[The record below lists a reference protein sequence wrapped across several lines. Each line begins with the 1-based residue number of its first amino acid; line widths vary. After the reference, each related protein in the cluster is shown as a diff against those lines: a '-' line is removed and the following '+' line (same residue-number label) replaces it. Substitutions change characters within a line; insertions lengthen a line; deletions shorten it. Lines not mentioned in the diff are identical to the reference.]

1 MENKDLLKR
10 LSKLGFPLFET
21 DTDFDVNETLAE
33 VVKSKNMRLWE
44 GFPVLLVN
52 ANKKGEFDY
61 NMVDSLL
68 ENDEEKS
75 TFSHLVLLSLSLY
88 RYLHLKFNWVNDLY
102 NNLSLKKKSFVQ
114 TSSDYYRKNLD
125 FEVSGQRLNPQRI
138 EDMFNNYSE
147 GKKTDKGNLKPMP
160 EELSLDLEYALSQV
174 FSPKQ
179 KELFFKKLKGE
190 KLTKTEKEYSSR
202 TVKKKAAALANSELH
217 TLAKKYLKY

>member
-10 LSKLGFPLFET
+10 LSNLGFPLFET
-21 DTDFDVNETLAE
+21 DADFDVNGTLAE
-33 VVKSKNMRLWE
+33 VVRSKNMRLWE

-52 ANKKGEFDY
+52 ANKKGGFDY
-61 NMVDSLL
+61 NTVVSLL

-88 RYLHLKFNWVNDLY
+88 RYLHLKFNWVSDLS
-102 NNLSLKKKSFVQ
+102 NRLSLEKKSFVQ
-114 TSSDYYRKNLD
+114 TSSDYYGKNSD
-125 FEVSGQRLNPQRI
+125 FEVSGQRLSPQRI
-138 EDMFNNYSE
+138 RETFKNYFKT
-147 GKKTDKGNLKPMP
+147 KKTDEENLKPMP

-179 KELFFKKLKGE
+179 KELFFKKLNGE

-202 TVKKKAAALANSELH
+202 VVKKKAAALANSELH
-217 TLAKKYLKY
+217 ALARKYLKY

>member
-21 DTDFDVNETLAE
+21 DADFDVNETLAE
-33 VVKSKNMRLWE
+33 VVRSKNMRLWE

-52 ANKKGEFDY
+52 ANKKGGFDY

-75 TFSHLVLLSLSLY
+75 NFSYLVLLSLSLY
-88 RYLHLKFNWVNDLY
+88 RYLHLKFNWVSELY
-102 NNLSLKKKSFVQ
+102 NRLSLKQKSFVQ
-114 TSSDYYRKNLD
+114 TSSDYYGKNLD

-138 EDMFNNYSE
+138 KGMFNSYLQGGESE
-147 GKKTDKGNLKPMP
+147 IKDLNARQ
-160 EELSLDLEYALSQV
+160 EELGLEYALSQV

-179 KELFFKKLKGE
+179 KELFLKKLKGE

-202 TVKKKAAALANSELH
+202 VVKKKTAALANSELH

>member
-21 DTDFDVNETLAE
+21 DADFDVNETLAE
-33 VVKSKNMRLWE
+33 VVRSKNMRLWE

-52 ANKKGEFDY
+52 ANKKGGFDY

-68 ENDEEKS
+68 EDNEEKS
-75 TFSHLVLLSLSLY
+75 NFSHLVLLSLSLY
-88 RYLHLKFNWVNDLY
+88 RYLHLKFNWVSDLY
-102 NNLSLKKKSFVQ
+102 NRLSLNEKSLVEKFLGH
-114 TSSDYYRKNLD
+114 YKKNLD

-138 EDMFNNYSE
+138 REMFTNYFE
-147 GKKTDKGNLKPMP
+147 GKKTDERNLKPMP

-179 KELFFKKLKGE
+179 KELFLKKLKGE

-202 TVKKKAAALANSELH
+202 VVKKKATALANFELH

>member
-21 DTDFDVNETLAE
+21 DADFDVNETLAE
-33 VVKSKNMRLWE
+33 VVRSKNMRLWE

-52 ANKKGEFDY
+52 ANKKGGFDY
-61 NMVDSLL
+61 DMVDSLL
-68 ENDEEKS
+68 GNDEEKS
-75 TFSHLVLLSLSLY
+75 TFSQLVSLSLSLY
-88 RYLHLKFNWVNDLY
+88 KHLHLKFGWENEMY
-102 NNLSLKKKSFVQ
+102 SRLSLNKRNLGEKFLNH
-114 TSSDYYRKNLD
+114 DRKNLD
-125 FEVSGQRLNPQRI
+125 FEVSGQRLAPQRI
-138 EDMFNNYSE
+138 EEMFNNYLQ
-147 GKKTDKGNLKPMP
+147 GHKTEEKNLKLLP

-179 KELFFKKLKGE
+179 KELFLKKLKGE

-202 TVKKKAAALANSELH
+202 VVKKKTAALANSELH